1 MRTTLIISALEHY
14 TIDSVNK
21 FTDCTHAEVIVMKL
35 DGK

>member
-14 TIDSVNK
+14 TLTVFNK